1 MDDGQLL
8 SGGNVGGAVVRIGLT
23 VRKQWTDATP
33 SVLEFMTAVRE
44 AGIDA
49 PAVFGQ
55 DEQGRQVTEF
65 IPGQLALESVPLTH
79 SELSRVGAMVRA
91 IHDASETFTP
101 AGEAVWS
108 TAIPAPGSELICH
121 NDLAPW
127 NLIIGD
133 RWVFIDWDA
142 AAPSTRLWDLAY
154 SAQAFTLSNTDQA
167 PEDAARNLVAFING
181 YGADRDLRANLPK
194 AMHRRAAAMLQLLKS
209 SHDTGREPWASMYS
223 DGHGDHWRAAT
234 DYAKRHQSIWSDALL
249 ARAR

>member
-1 MDDGQLL
+1 MDGEQLL
-8 SGGNVGGAVVRIGLT
+8 SGGNASGAVVRIGST
-23 VRKQWTDATP
+23 VRKQWADASP
-33 SVLEFMTAVRE
+33 SVLEFMTAMRE
-44 AGIDA
+44 AGVDV
-49 PAVFGQ
+49 PAVYGR

-65 IPGQLALESVPLTH
+65 IPGQLALESAPLTH
-79 SELSRVGAMVRA
+79 AQLGRVGALVRA
-91 IHDASETFTP
+91 IHDASMTFAP
-101 AGEAVWS
+101 DGEAVWS
-108 TAIPAPGSELICH
+108 TAIPAPGTELICH

-154 SAQAFTLSNTDQA
+154 SAQAFTLSNTDQT
-167 PEDAARNLVAFING
+167 PQEAAGNLVAFVNG
-181 YGADRDLRANLPK
+181 YGADRALRAELPK
-194 AMHRRAAAMLQLLKS
+194 AMYRRAAAMLELLNS

-234 DYAKRHQSIWSDALL
+234 DYAKHHQSIWSEALL